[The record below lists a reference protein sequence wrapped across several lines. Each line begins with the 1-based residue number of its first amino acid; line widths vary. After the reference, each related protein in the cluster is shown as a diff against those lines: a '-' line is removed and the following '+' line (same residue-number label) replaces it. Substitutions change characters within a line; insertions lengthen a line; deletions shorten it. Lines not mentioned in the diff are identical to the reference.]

1 MADGVRFAQICCA
14 RPRYKRWTARLRRAN
29 LQAQQNRPFLAAML
43 NRRMLICVMTG
54 LASGMPLYLLIQ
66 LVPAWLRAAE
76 VSLAEIGLFALV
88 VGDLRRD
95 QRGGLRHP
103 LLREPDDV
111 P

>member
-1 MADGVRFAQICCA
+1 MVSGLHSSVCETSVPAPGGMVQEG
-14 RPRYKRWTARLRRAN
+14 N
-29 LQAQQNRPFLAAML
+29 LQAQQTSLLFAAML

-88 VGDLRRD
+88 
-95 QRGGLRHP
+95 GLP
-103 LLREPDDV
+103 YTWKFLWAP
-111 P
+111 